1 MFRVFTVFNNGFSD
15 LCLNQHAK
23 YCKKKI
29 RACLSLFSDQLLSSQ
44 NIFCFIPFYKIN
56 KYTFGIKSIEKIRST
71 LTSAP
76 GSMICDSQ

>member
-44 NIFCFIPFYKIN
+44 NIFLFSDQLLSSQNIFCF
-56 KYTFGIKSIEKIRST
+56 
-71 LTSAP
+71 
-76 GSMICDSQ
+76 